1 MWNLIRLLPPIL
13 GPHISE
19 GNIYWD
25 LYINF
30 YKFVERLCSL
40 TFYSTEM
47 IILSNYIE
55 RLFTKYMNVFGD
67 TRLKSKTH
75 FVMYYPKMIVRFGLL
90 VKTLRFESKNEY
102 FKGLCSN
109 NKNRKSVGQYLT
121 KRHQFMIYL
130 HDNNENILPHNDAI
144 GIKVSELPVE
154 YLDFK
159 HKNTVLECFNL
170 KDTDLLC
177 KLSSVVFDGQLF
189 CMDDVIVVGFE
200 NGKYVF
206 GLIEFVLSFEGGIYF
221 LYENLETINFHLHY
235 NSYQVI
241 KTDNFSL
248 CNGNQLMEYHP
259 LCMYNIHSMY
269 SVF

>member
-154 YLDFK
+154 
-159 HKNTVLECFNL
+159 
-170 KDTDLLC
+170 
-177 KLSSVVFDGQLF
+177 
-189 CMDDVIVVGFE
+189 
-200 NGKYVF
+200 
-206 GLIEFVLSFEGGIYF
+206 
-221 LYENLETINFHLHY
+221 
-235 NSYQVI
+235 
-241 KTDNFSL
+241 
-248 CNGNQLMEYHP
+248 
-259 LCMYNIHSMY
+259 
-269 SVF
+269 